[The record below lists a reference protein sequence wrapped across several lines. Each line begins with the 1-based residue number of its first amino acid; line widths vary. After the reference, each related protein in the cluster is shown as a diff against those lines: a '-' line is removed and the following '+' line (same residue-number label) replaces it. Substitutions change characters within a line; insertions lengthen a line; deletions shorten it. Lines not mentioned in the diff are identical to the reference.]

1 MFTCWPFNDDVD
13 HQNWGFKRAESCVV
27 LCCVVVVVVVVSS
40 YCFGL
45 LSLHIVL
52 TAASALN
59 VHRGLRRRRR
69 LQLLKLR
76 PLKLLLFM
84 LLRLPFG
91 RLPSRGHQL
100 RRTEYGKW

>member
-27 LCCVVVVVVVVSS
+27 LCCVVVVVSS
-40 YCFGL
+40 YCFGQL
-45 LSLHIVL
+45 TLPIVL

-59 VHRGLRRRRR
+59 VHRELRRRRR

-76 PLKLLLFM
+76 PLKL